1 MGGVVCFSS
10 ASAYLKKNLLIVKG
24 VASGR
29 SFPPF
34 EESGAVVDYFVFFTC
49 VLIERLVPE

>member
-1 MGGVVCFSS
+1 MCFSS